1 MGRVNPSGVT
11 AMETIVGAVT
21 VSVVVCEM
29 LAKDAEMV
37 VVPGVTVVASPL
49 ASMVAVAV
57 DDEPHVTSVVISAL
71 LPSL

>member
-1 MGRVNPSGVT
+1 
-11 AMETIVGAVT
+11 METIVGAVT

-37 VVPGVTVVASPL
+37 VVPAATVVASPF

-57 DDEPHVTSVVISAL
+57 DEEPHVTRVVISAL